1 MRNLFLCILLLG
13 ICGCDTLRDPVTAN
27 VGAQAAFEYG
37 GYCSTPPDKTR
48 SAVSYADSGFAYVE
62 QQCGV
67 FFDKLAE
74 VTQAGRF
81 THSALDAS
89 NLGTQS
95 ILQAAKVAAEKV
107 TMVGSAITLSEAVF
121 DAFVQQYA
129 FTPYLYKIKELT
141 FQAFDK
147 HRQDN
152 VAKLQ
157 QLKAGFLSDDYCDA
171 VVLIQ
176 QHARICTI
184 SSIQALFDQ
193 QVANATT
200 VTTPAD
206 KAKGNKPGTGAANAG
221 SPGATQPAAFTPRAT
236 NSGAYILPRAPNYTV
251 Q

>member
-1 MRNLFLCILLLG
+1 
-13 ICGCDTLRDPVTAN
+13 
-27 VGAQAAFEYG
+27 
-37 GYCSTPPDKTR
+37 
-48 SAVSYADSGFAYVE
+48 VSYADNGFAYVE
-62 QQCGV
+62 LQCGV

-81 THSALDAS
+81 AHSAFDAS

-95 ILQAAKVAAEKV
+95 ILQAAKVAAQKV

-152 VAKLQ
+152 LAKLQ
-157 QLKAGFLSDDYCDA
+157 QLKTGFSSDDYCDA

-206 KAKGNKPGTGAANAG
+206 KANGTKPGTGAANAG
-221 SPGATQPAAFTPRAT
+221 TSRRPSAFTPLAT
-236 NSGAYILPRAPNYTV
+236 PPNSRGYIPLAAPNYTV

>member
-1 MRNLFLCILLLG
+1 MKNWFFCILLFGL
-13 ICGCDTLRDPVTAN
+13 CGCDTLRDPVSAN
-27 VGAQAAFEYG
+27 IGAQTVFENP
-37 GYCSTPPDKTR
+37 GYCPAPTDRTR
-48 SAVSYADSGFAYVE
+48 SAVSYADAGFAYVE

-74 VTQAGRF
+74 LTQAGRF
-81 THSALDAS
+81 AHGALDAS

-107 TMVGSAITLSEAVF
+107 TLVGSAITLTEAVF

-129 FTPYLYKIKELT
+129 FAPYLYKIKELT
-141 FQAFDK
+141 FQAMDK

-152 VAKLQ
+152 VAKLA
-157 QLKAGFLSDDYCDA
+157 QLKGASSPDDYCDA
-171 VVLIQ
+171 FVLVQ

-184 SSIQALFDQ
+184 SSIQSLFDQ

-206 KAKGNKPGTGAANAG
+206 KAKSNKTGNGAGNG
-221 SPGATQPAAFTPRAT
+221 GATPAMFTARAV
-236 NSGAYILPRAPNYTV
+236 NSRVYIPPAAPNYTV
-251 Q
+251 R

>member
-1 MRNLFLCILLLG
+1 MRNWFLCALLLG
-13 ICGCDTLRDPVTAN
+13 VCGCDTLRDPVTAN
-27 VGAQAAFEYG
+27 VSVQTAFESG
-37 GYCSTPPDKTR
+37 GYCATPPDRTR
-48 SAVSYADSGFAYVE
+48 SAVSYANSGFAYVE
-62 QQCGV
+62 QQCGI
-67 FFDKLAE
+67 FFDTLAE

-81 THSALDAS
+81 THSAFDAS
-89 NLGTQS
+89 NLGAQS
-95 ILQAAKVAAEKV
+95 MLQAAKVAAQKV
-107 TMVGSAITLSEAVF
+107 TIVGSAITLSEAVF

-152 VAKLQ
+152 LAKLQ
-157 QLKAGFLSDDYCDA
+157 QLKTGFSSDDYCDA
-171 VVLIQ
+171 FVVIQ

-193 QVANATT
+193 QVANVTT

-206 KAKGNKPGTGAANAG
+206 KAKGKPGTGSANSG
-221 SPGATQPAAFTPRAT
+221 TPITRQPAAFTPRAT
-236 NSGAYILPRAPNYTV
+236 NSGAYISPVAPNYTV

>member
-1 MRNLFLCILLLG
+1 V
-13 ICGCDTLRDPVTAN
+13 CGCDTLRDPITAN
-27 VGAQAAFEYG
+27 VGAQTAFEYG
-37 GYCSTPPDKTR
+37 GYCSMPPDRTR
-48 SAVSYADSGFAYVE
+48 SAVSYANNGFAYIE

-67 FFDKLAE
+67 FFDSLAE

-81 THSALDAS
+81 THNALVAS

-95 ILQAAKVAAEKV
+95 MLQAAKVAAQKV

-141 FQAFDK
+141 FQAFEQHK
-147 HRQDN
+147 KDN
-152 VAKLQ
+152 DL
-157 QLKAGFLSDDYCDA
+157 QLKQMKTGFSSDDYCDA

-176 QHARICTI
+176 QHARLCTI

-193 QVANATT
+193 QVANATV

-206 KAKGNKPGTGAANAG
+206 KANGTKPGTANG
-221 SPGATQPAAFTPRAT
+221 GTSRVPLAFTPRAVPQAP
-236 NSGAYILPRAPNYTV
+236 NPRGYNPPVAPNYTV